1 MKTKILIITLV
12 VMMVA
17 LSIGIGITDYKQS
30 LVKDAKAGSVNYTTL
45 EAENAKTKA
54 VFKEELATDVARPLK
69 IRKEGVTVK
78 TVMSIGRDVNSKD
91 IDLSRFKKV
100 IGDGSNQ
107 RITLYVFPDEEIFF
121 TNYDEAINHMIDN
134 YDAGKTGSFLTTDI
148 LASHVVHVWPD
159 NPDDDKML
167 RDAGYFPKA
176 MDVPYAE

>member
-1 MKTKILIITLV
+1 MKTKILIISLLIV
-12 VMMVA
+12 MVA
-17 LSIGIGITDYKQS
+17 VSVGIGVTDYKQR
-30 LVKDAKAGSVNYTTL
+30 LIKDAKADSVNYITL
-45 EAENAKTKA
+45 EDANTKTKA
-54 VFKEELATDVARPLK
+54 VFKEELAVDVARKLK
-69 IRKEGVTVK
+69 PRKEGVIIK
-78 TVMSIGRDVNSKD
+78 TIMSIGRDKNSKD
-91 IDLSRFKKV
+91 IDLRKFTKTIS
-100 IGDGSNQ
+100 DGTNQ